1 MTQIAITAVNI
12 KNLFFNY
19 YLDNQIKNHPE
30 WGKKEHIE
38 AFNKIKRIYNAE
50 SAFLETLNE
59 KLLDQSFLHRSLK
72 S

>member
-19 YLDNQIKNHPE
+19 YLDNQTKNHPE
-30 WGKKEHIE
+30 WGEKEHIE

-50 SAFLETLNE
+50 SAFLETY
-59 KLLDQSFLHRSLK
+59 F
-72 S
+72 